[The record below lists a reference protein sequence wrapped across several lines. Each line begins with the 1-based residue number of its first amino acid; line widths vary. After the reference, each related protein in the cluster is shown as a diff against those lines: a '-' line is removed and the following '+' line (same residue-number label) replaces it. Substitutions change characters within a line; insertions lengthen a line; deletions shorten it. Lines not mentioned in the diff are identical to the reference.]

1 MDKYFLVL
9 QINIINIRETQR
21 YRLSLL
27 LKSALLAI
35 FHTRTI
41 SLQLSFHRGMWISS
55 ALAAF

>member
-9 QINIINIRETQR
+9 QINIINIGETRR

-35 FHTRTI
+35 FTHVPY
-41 SLQLSFHRGMWISS
+41 LCNFLSTEGGEYPVH
-55 ALAAF
+55 

>member
-9 QINIINIRETQR
+9 QINIINIGETQR

-41 SLQLSFHRGMWISS
+41 SLQLSFLRGMWISS